1 MSAML
6 RLLAIAGRG
15 QAGWLLLGLV
25 SSLIATLIAVGM
37 SGAAGAV
44 FAAGTL
50 LAAPLLLRVLGPLR
64 VIARYTERMLTHDAL
79 FRALADLRVWFF
91 RRVAE
96 RMAGGLGMHR
106 AGDLLA
112 RLVGDVEAQDAVYM
126 RVMLPLV
133 GAVALLPILALL
145 IGWIDVPLAA
155 IVCALFV
162 LSAFVLPW
170 LAMRGALAN
179 GASLAQA
186 MAGLRVTALDA
197 VTGLR
202 EVRAFAAEG
211 RMLAAT
217 QARESALLTAQ
228 SRAMRRVAWAGAA
241 AFLSAQAAI
250 LATLLLGRDHGAT
263 AITLVFVVIAAFE
276 AVSLLPRAGAQAGM
290 SAAAAERVL
299 AVTDSPIPCPDQP
312 QTAAIPS
319 SFGLRIEGV
328 SFRWQEDRPPV
339 FDGLSLEIPQGAHIA
354 LLGPSGIGKSTL
366 AALCLRL
373 AAPQQGRILLGRV
386 DIATLAAAD
395 LRRQIG
401 WLSQATHLFDDT
413 IRNNLLIARPDA
425 TDPELWDAL
434 ERAQI
439 ASEVRALPEGLE
451 TYLGEGGIGFSG
463 GQGRRLALA
472 RVLLSSARVLILDEP
487 CAGLDAETERQF
499 LTTLNQTM
507 EGRSTIL
514 IAHHLTGV
522 EKLDRIYRLSAG
534 RAVAA
539 AG

>member
-1 MSAML
+1 M
-6 RLLAIAGRG
+6 
-15 QAGWLLLGLV
+15 
-25 SSLIATLIAVGM
+25 
-37 SGAAGAV
+37 
-44 FAAGTL
+44 
-50 LAAPLLLRVLGPLR
+50 AAPMLLRALGPLR
-64 VIARYTERMLTHDAL
+64 VISRYVERMLTHDAL

-91 RRVAE
+91 RRIAE

-133 GAVALLPILALL
+133 GAVVLLPILAVL
-145 IGWIDVPLAA
+145 IGRVDVTLAV
-155 IVCALFV
+155 IVCALFL

-170 LAMRGALAN
+170 FAMRGALAG

-186 MAGLRVTALDA
+186 MAGLRVTVLDA

-202 EVRAFAAEG
+202 EVRAFSAEG

-217 QARESALLTAQ
+217 QAREAALLAAQ

-241 AFLSAQAAI
+241 SFLAAQAAI

-263 AITLVFVVIAAFE
+263 AIALVFVVIAAFE
-276 AVSLLPRAGAQAGM
+276 AIALLPRAGAQAGV

-299 AVTDSPIPCPDQP
+299 AMTESPIPCPDVASP
-312 QTAAIPS
+312 LRMPE
-319 SFGLRIEGV
+319 SFALRVEGV
-328 SFRWQEDRPPV
+328 SFRWQQDRPAV
-339 FDGLSLEIPQGAHIA
+339 FDGLSLEVPQGAHIA

-373 AAPQQGRILLGRV
+373 ATPQAGKIMLGRV
-386 DIATLAAAD
+386 DIAELPVAE
-395 LRRQIG
+395 LRQRIG
-401 WLSQATHLFDDT
+401 WLSQATYLFDDT
-413 IRNNLLIARPDA
+413 IRANLLLARPEASDA
-425 TDPELWDAL
+425 ELWDVL

-439 ASEVRALPEGLE
+439 AAEVRALPEGLE

-472 RVLLSSARVLILDEP
+472 RALLSPAKILILDEP

-499 LTTLNQTM
+499 LATLNQTM
-507 EGRSTIL
+507 DGRTTIL

>member
-1 MSAML
+1 MKAL
-6 RLLAIAGRG
+6 FRLMALGKS
-15 QAGWLLLGLV
+15 QAPYLLLGLLI
-25 SSLIATLIAVGM
+25 SLTATLVAVAL

-44 FAAGTL
+44 FAGTAF
-50 LAAPLLLRVLGPLR
+50 LAAPMLLRVLGPTR
-64 VIARYTERMLTHDAL
+64 VVARYSERMVTHAAL

-91 RRVAE
+91 RRIAE

-126 RVMLPLV
+126 RVLLPLA
-133 GAVALLPILALL
+133 GALALLPVLAVVL
-145 IGWIDVPLAA
+145 GAVEPMLAMV
-155 IVCALFV
+155 VCALFAV
-162 LSAFVLPW
+162 SAFLLPA
-170 LAMRGALAN
+170 LAMRGAMA
-179 GASLAQA
+179 GGTALAQA
-186 MAGLRVTALDA
+186 MAGLRVTVLDA

-217 QARESALLTAQ
+217 QAREAALLTAQ
-228 SRAMRRVAWAGAA
+228 ARAMRLVTWAGAG

-250 LATLLLGRDHGAT
+250 LATLLLGRDHGAV
-263 AITLVFVVIAAFE
+263 AIALVFIVLAAFE
-276 AVSLLPRAGAQAGM
+276 AISLLPRAGAQAGVA
-290 SAAAAERVL
+290 AAAAERVV
-299 AVTDSPIPCPDQP
+299 AVACAPILLPDP
-312 QTAAIPS
+312 ANPAKLPS
-319 SFGLRIEGV
+319 SHALRIEGV
-328 SFRWQEDRPPV
+328 SFRWQPDRPLV
-339 FDGLSLEIPQGAHIA
+339 FDGLSLDIPAGTHIA

-373 AAPQQGRILLGRV
+373 AAPQSGRILLGGV

-413 IRNNLLIARPDA
+413 IRANLLLARPDA
-425 TDPELWDAL
+425 SDAELWAAL

-439 ASEVRALPEGLE
+439 AEAVRALPEGLE
-451 TYLGEGGIGFSG
+451 TYLGEGGLRFSG

-472 RVLLSSARVLILDEP
+472 RALLSPARILILDEP

-499 LTTLNQTM
+499 LATLSQSTND
-507 EGRSTIL
+507 RSTML

-534 RAVAA
+534 HAVAA

>member
-1 MSAML
+1 MKAML
-6 RLLAIAGRG
+6 RLLAIAGRA
-15 QAGWLLLGLV
+15 QAGWLLLGLI
-25 SSLIATLIAVGM
+25 SSLIATLIAVGL
-37 SGAAGAV
+37 SGSAGAV
-44 FAAGTL
+44 FAGGTL
-50 LAAPLLLRVLGPLR
+50 LAVPLLLRVLGPLR
-64 VIARYTERMLTHDAL
+64 VIARYAERMLTHDAL

-96 RMAGGLGMHR
+96 RMAGGLGMYR

-126 RVMLPLV
+126 RVMLPLI
-133 GAVALLPILALL
+133 GAIALLPILAFVL
-145 IGWIDVPLAA
+145 GWIDLRLAI
-155 IVCALFV
+155 IVCLLFM
-162 LSAFVLPW
+162 LCAFVLPW
-170 LAMRGALAN
+170 FAMQGALAN
-179 GASLAQA
+179 GSSLAQA

-228 SRAMRRVAWAGAA
+228 SRAMRRIAWAGAG
-241 AFLSAQAAI
+241 AFLAAQAAI

-299 AVTDSPIPCPDQP
+299 AITESPIPCPDPPQP
-312 QTAAIPS
+312 APMPAA
-319 SFGLRIEGV
+319 FGLRIENV
-328 SFRWQEDRPPV
+328 CFRWQDDRPPV
-339 FDGLSLEIPQGAHIA
+339 FDGLSLEIPQGTRIA

-373 AAPQQGRILLGRV
+373 AAPQEGRILLGRV
-386 DIATLAAAD
+386 DIATLAVAE
-395 LRRQIG
+395 LRQQIG

-425 TDPELWDAL
+425 SDVELWDAL

-439 ASEVRALPEGLE
+439 AAEVRALPEGLE

-472 RVLLSSARVLILDEP
+472 RVLLSPAKLLILDEP

>member
-1 MSAML
+1 MKAL
-6 RLLAIAGRG
+6 FRLMALGRA
-15 QAGWLLLGLV
+15 QAGWLLFGLAM
-25 SSLIATLIAVGM
+25 SLISTLIAVSL

-44 FAAGTL
+44 FAGGIL
-50 LAAPLLLRVLGPLR
+50 VAAPMALRALGPLR
-64 VIARYTERMLTHDAL
+64 VVSRYAERMVTHNAL

-91 RRVAE
+91 RRIAA
-96 RMAGGLGMHR
+96 RMAGGLGMAR

-133 GAVALLPILALL
+133 GALALLPILAVVLGNL
-145 IGWIDVPLAA
+145 DIWLALA
-155 IVCALFV
+155 VCVLFV
-162 LSAFVLPW
+162 VSAFVLPMM
-170 LAMRGALAN
+170 AMRGALA
-179 GASLAQA
+179 GGTTLAQA
-186 MAGLRVTALDA
+186 MAGVRVATLDA

-217 QARESALLTAQ
+217 QARESTLLTAQ
-228 SRAMRRVAWAGAA
+228 SQALRRVSWAGAA

-263 AITLVFVVIAAFE
+263 AIALVFLVMAAFE
-276 AVSLLPRAGAQAGM
+276 AVALLPRAGAQAGVA
-290 SAAAAERVL
+290 AAAAERVV
-299 AVTDSPIPCPDQP
+299 AMTDSPIPCPDQP
-312 QTAAIPS
+312 KPAPLPAS
-319 SFGLRIEGV
+319 YALRIEAVG
-328 SFRWQEDRPPV
+328 FRWQEDRPPV
-339 FDGLSLEIPQGAHIA
+339 FDGLSLDIPQGAHVA

-373 AAPQQGRILLGRV
+373 ESPQIGRITLGGV
-386 DIATLAAAD
+386 DIASLAAAD
-395 LRRQIG
+395 LRHQIG

-413 IRNNLLIARPDA
+413 IRANLLIARPEASDA
-425 TDPELWDAL
+425 ELWNAL

-439 ASEVRALPEGLE
+439 ADAVRALPDGIE
-451 TYLGEGGIGFSG
+451 TYLGEGGLRFSG

-472 RVLLSSARVLILDEP
+472 RILLSPAKILILDEP
-487 CAGLDAETERQF
+487 CAGLDADTERKF
-499 LTTLNQTM
+499 LTTLNQTL
-507 EGRSTIL
+507 GDRSSIL
-514 IAHHLTGV
+514 IAHHLAGV